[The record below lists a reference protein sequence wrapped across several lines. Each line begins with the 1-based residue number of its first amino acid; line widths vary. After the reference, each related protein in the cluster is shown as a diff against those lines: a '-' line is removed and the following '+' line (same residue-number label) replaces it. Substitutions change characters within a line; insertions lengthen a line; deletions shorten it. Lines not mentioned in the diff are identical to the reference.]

1 MATEEYIIQ
10 AQDLRKAFYS
20 RQQRRQ
26 IQAVKGINLAIRP
39 GETFGLIGPD
49 GAGKTTMMRLL
60 AGLMQPTSGRATV
73 CGYDTTRDAF
83 RIKERVGYMAQQFSL
98 YGDLTVAENLRFF
111 GSVYGVAAATQEKR
125 VPQLLSFA
133 GLERFQ
139 ARRAAQLSGGMKK
152 KLALACLL
160 IHEPEVALL
169 DEPTLGVDPVSR
181 REFWNLLSALRIER
195 GLTILVCT
203 PYMDE
208 AERCHRVG
216 LILDGELLAC
226 DTPANIKAMV
236 SQELIQLC
244 PSHLKKAKEMLQNM
258 EGVLELQTYGNLLH
272 VFLDDADRRQPEL
285 ERALQAAGIAI
296 EGLRRVQPRMEE
308 AFVSLIG
315 RQRQG
320 R

>member
-1 MATEEYIIQ
+1 MAAEEYIIQ
-10 AQDLRKAFYS
+10 TEELRKAFYS

-26 IQAVKGINLAIRP
+26 IQAIKGIHLSIRP

-60 AGLMQPTSGRATV
+60 AGLMRPTGGRATV
-73 CGYDTTRDAF
+73 CGYDTVRDAF
-83 RIKERVGYMAQQFSL
+83 HIKERVGYMAQQFSL

-111 GSVYGVAAATQEKR
+111 GNVYGVDPAIQGKR
-125 VPQLLSFA
+125 FSQLLSFA
-133 GLERFQ
+133 GLERFRE
-139 ARRAAQLSGGMKK
+139 RRAAQLSGGMRK

-160 IHEPEVALL
+160 IHEPGVALL

-181 REFWNLLSALRIER
+181 REFWNLLSALRAEK

-236 SQELIQLC
+236 SQELIQLRA
-244 PSHLKKAKEMLQNM
+244 SDLRKAKEVLQDM
-258 EGVLELQTYGNLLH
+258 GGVLELQTYGNLLH
-272 VFLDDADRRQPEL
+272 LFLDNAERREPEVKM
-285 ERALQAAGIAI
+285 ALQAAGIGV
-296 EGLRRVQPRMEE
+296 EELCRVQPRMEQ
-308 AFVSLIG
+308 AFISLISRRR
-315 RQRQG
+315 RQH
-320 R
+320 